1 MWLDPLTL
9 QYAMTFAYLRFSPT
23 CKLRLTESGN
33 VSQLC
38 ASAFG
43 KQPLTAKRRACRLE
57 GRRNRSSH
65 ISIQLVAKRA
75 KALYCTYASFT

>member
-23 CKLRLTESGN
+23 CKLRLTESRTMFH
-33 VSQLC
+33 SC
-38 ASAFG
+38 TEAFS
-43 KQPLTAKRRACRLE
+43 KQPLTARRRACRLE
-57 GRRNRSSH
+57 GRRNRPSH
-65 ISIQLVAKRA
+65 ISEQLVAKRA